1 MPTLR
6 AAVTRHKIGEPAVIP
21 STDHSQLSGRASM
34 SSRPHAA
41 VPDDRDRPASL
52 PEPVTDAREA
62 FDELFRATYPGLFR
76 FAQRM
81 TRSPEAAEEIVQEVF
96 FDLWRRRDLVDP
108 RSVAHAYLYTSV
120 RHAVI
125 SRVRRSRVEERT
137 QQRDD
142 LGSGATHGSA
152 GPSADEAV
160 EVADLSAAI
169 ERAVESLPE
178 RCRLVYTLSRREH
191 LSYAAIAAALGL
203 SVKTVEAQMANAF
216 RQIRTRVAPYL
227 GSVVV
232 AILTAG
238 SSRAG

>member
-1 MPTLR
+1 MPSRPR
-6 AAVTRHKIGEPAVIP
+6 AA
-21 STDHSQLSGRASM
+21 L
-34 SSRPHAA
+34 
-41 VPDDRDRPASL
+41 PDDHDRAASSV
-52 PEPVTDAREA
+52 EAAAGARAA
-62 FDELFRATYPGLFR
+62 FDELFRATYPGLYR
-76 FAQRM
+76 FAYRLS
-81 TRSPEAAEEIVQEVF
+81 RSPEAAEEIVQEVF

-108 RSVAHAYLYTSV
+108 SSVAHAYLYTSV

-125 SRVRRSRVEERT
+125 SRVRRLRVEERT
-137 QQRDD
+137 EERDD
-142 LGSGATHGSA
+142 LGSGATHGST

-160 EVADLSAAI
+160 ELADLSAAI
-169 ERAVESLPE
+169 DRAVECLPE

-227 GSVVV
+227 GSVI
-232 AILTAG
+232 ALLAAG